1 MIKITPARRAARAP
15 PFTLHR
21 DCSHH
26 QYNISAHARSSPRG
40 IGILAPAPRCDQR
53 AGGRRTRRTP
63 PKLATHRARTRHG
76 TLAGSFRSSSLR
88 TTSQQPPPRLRAGHG
103 LGHGAGGCGQ
113 VPMGAGCC
121 APPPSE
127 PRGPDSPRAASPA
140 QSRATR
146 YGPIQTRQL
155 RRQNAATFPH
165 IRNLA
170 CVRGNSAREFG
181 PRRFPAL
188 PGPARE
194 GEPGGT
200 PLGSPEAALRRARPQ
215 AERRTAGPV
224 PCW

>member
-1 MIKITPARRAARAP
+1 M
-15 PFTLHR
+15 
-21 DCSHH
+21 
-26 QYNISAHARSSPRG
+26 G
-40 IGILAPAPRCDQR
+40 LAMGR
-53 AGGRRTRRTP
+53 AGAGNQWAPGRRP
-63 PKLATHRARTRHG
+63 A
-76 TLAGSFRSSSLR
+76 
-88 TTSQQPPPRLRAGHG
+88 
-103 LGHGAGGCGQ
+103 
-113 VPMGAGCC
+113 AGCC

-194 GEPGGT
+194 GEPGGLT
-200 PLGSPEAALRRARPQ
+200 PPPWVPRSRAETGATS
-215 AERRTAGPV
+215 AERRTAVPV
-224 PCW
+224 PCVPCVPAPPGVFLPARTDALLLVSTRAREGVVPTSVLQCRYECDYCRAVH